1 MNNQLFEGKL
11 IRLAPPN
18 AERDAEIESQW
29 THNAEFM
36 RLVYAEPMHPVSP
49 NVIKKK
55 YQTANP
61 DAPYAPN
68 EIHFAIRTQEDDQL
82 VGFVRLMHIDWS
94 NGGARLLLGIVDKND
109 RGKGYG
115 SEALQ
120 MILHY
125 AFREMNLYR
134 VSVNVLESNERALAF
149 LHNHGF
155 VDEVRRRQA
164 VQRDGKYWDFLM
176 LGLLAEEWSTK

>member
-36 RLVYAEPMHPVSP
+36 RLVYAEPMHPISP

-55 YQTANP
+55 YQSANQ
-61 DAPYAPN
+61 DAPHAPN
-68 EIHFAIRTQEDDQL
+68 EIHYAIRTQADDRL
-82 VGFVRLMHIDWS
+82 VGFVRMMHIDWS
-94 NGGARLLLGIVDKND
+94 NSGARLILAIPDAQE

-115 SEALQ
+115 TEAMQ

-125 AFREMNLYR
+125 AFRELNLYR
-134 VSVNVLESNERALAF
+134 VSTNVLECNESALAF
-149 LHNHGF
+149 LHKHGF

-164 VQRDGKYWDFLM
+164 VQRDGKYWDWLM
-176 LGLLAEEWSTK
+176 LGLLRDEWSAK